1 MSNQPIGFDEVIE
14 PLGRERFLS
23 EYWTRKY
30 LHIPGPKGRFTR
42 LLPWEELNTILE
54 WHCPPQPQL
63 RLFQENV
70 MVDLRRYIDGPVG
83 ALKLNAGGLIA
94 ALAQGASLVLDA
106 VHEVAPRVAHLAGSM
121 GGALASSCIANLY
134 AGWRSQRAFD
144 VHWDPHEVM
153 VLQLSGRKRWQVFAP
168 TRLHPLK
175 DDSEKAL
182 PPTASPVWEG
192 IMNDGD
198 MLYLPRGWWHVA
210 YPLDEPSLHVSFGI
224 EPPVGDEFLTW
235 WMQTLRRHPE
245 LRQALS
251 SGDAASREN
260 YMAQVIKF
268 LQVSA
273 AGDPLGDFLAERLA
287 GRRVRPRLR
296 LPQAPIEQSKPLGS
310 MATRVRLATTDS
322 LHIEQPAGE
331 PMARFWAAGSYWFI
345 RPEFIPAFQLLSG
358 HRSIPFQDMCA
369 GILDNQL
376 RGMLVSAVDTLA
388 IAGVVFKE
396 EPQ

>member
-1 MSNQPIGFDEVIE
+1 MSTKPVGFDDVIA

-23 EYWTRKY
+23 EYWTRQF
-30 LHIPGPKGRFTR
+30 LHLPGPKGRFTPI
-42 LLPWEELNTILE
+42 LPWEELNTILE

-94 ALAQGASLVLDA
+94 ALAQGASMVLDT
-106 VHEVAPRVAHLAGSM
+106 VHEVAPGVAHLADAM
-121 GGALASSCIANLY
+121 GEALHCSCIANLY

-168 TRLHPLK
+168 TRLHPLR
-175 DDSEKAL
+175 DDSEKA
-182 PPTASPVWEG
+182 PTPSGPPVWDG

-210 YPLDEPSLHVSFGI
+210 FPLDEPSLHVSFGI
-224 EPPVGDEFLTW
+224 EPPDGAEFLMW

-245 LRQALS
+245 VRQALS
-251 SGDAASREN
+251 MGDAATRKQHVGRMIEFF
-260 YMAQVIKF
+260 AA
-268 LQVSA
+268 SA
-273 AGDPLGDFLAERLA
+273 EGDPLGDFLSERQA
-287 GRRVRPRLR
+287 GRRMRPRLR
-296 LPQAPIEQSKPLGS
+296 LPMAPIEQAKKLGS
-310 MATRVRLATTDS
+310 MATRIRLATTQA

-331 PMARFWAAGSYWFI
+331 PMARFWAAGTYWFI
-345 RPEFIPAFQLLSG
+345 RPEFIAAFQRLSG
-358 HRSIPFQDMCA
+358 QESVPFQELCA

-376 RGMLVSAVDTLA
+376 RAMLVSALDTLA
-388 IAGVVFKE
+388 VAGIVFKE
-396 EPQ
+396 DA